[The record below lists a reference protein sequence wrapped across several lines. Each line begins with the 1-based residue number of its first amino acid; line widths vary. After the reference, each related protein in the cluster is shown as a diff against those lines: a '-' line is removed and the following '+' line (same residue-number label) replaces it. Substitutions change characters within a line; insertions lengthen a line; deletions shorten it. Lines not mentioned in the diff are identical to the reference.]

1 MVEENGRDI
10 KTEENQM
17 SVVPMKSLLEAGVH
31 FGHRTRRWNPKMKP
45 FIFTERNGIHIIDL
59 QQTIARLNQ
68 AYEIIRD
75 NVASGGTVLF
85 VGTKRQSQESVVQEA
100 SRCGMPYVEHRW
112 LGGTLTNW
120 RTIRQRIDYLLEAEK
135 QQARGEFDRLV
146 KKEALLREREIVRL
160 NYRLGGLKNMRR
172 LPNYLFVVDVRRDEL
187 AVKEANVLGIPVMA
201 LVDTNCDPDPIDY
214 AIPSNDDAIRAIRLM
229 TNTIANAVL
238 EGQAIHSSIEDEEV
252 EEFEGDE
259 EVTDERYLGPST
271 LAKIQAAAESEAE
284 AAAEGAEEAF
294 AVAEAAE
301 EVAEEAAEAADELA
315 EEAEALA
322 EAGETEA
329 AVEVAE
335 EVAEAEAVEE
345 AAEAVAEEAV
355 EEAAEDVVEAVVA
368 EAVAEEAAEE
378 LAVEEAEEIME
389 EAAEEAAAEES
400 AEEEAAEE
408 EAATEEEKK

>member
-1 MVEENGRDI
+1 
-10 KTEENQM
+10 
-17 SVVPMKSLLEAGVH
+17 MKSLLEAGVH

-59 QQTIARLNQ
+59 QQTITRLNQ

-85 VGTKRQSQESVVQEA
+85 VGTKRQSQEAVVQEA
-100 SRCGMPYVEHRW
+100 NRCGMPYVEHRW

-187 AVKEANVLGIPVMA
+187 AVKEANVLGIPVIA

-229 TNTIANAVL
+229 LNTMANAVL
-238 EGQAIHSSIEDEEV
+238 EGQVIHSSLEEEEI
-252 EEFEGDE
+252 EEFEGGE
-259 EVTDERYLGPST
+259 EAADERYLGPST

-301 EVAEEAAEAADELA
+301 AAEEIVEEAAEVADELA
-315 EEAEALA
+315 EEAESLV
-322 EAGETEA
+322 EAGDVEA
-329 AVEVAE
+329 AE
-335 EVAEAEAVEE
+335 EVVEE
-345 AAEAVAEEAV
+345 MAAEEAV
-355 EEAAEDVVEAVVA
+355 EDLA
-368 EAVAEEAAEE
+368 EATEEPAE
-378 LAVEEAEEIME
+378 EEAEEIVE
-389 EAAEEAAAEES
+389 ET

-408 EAATEEEKK
+408 E